1 MGKKRVNSD
10 TTSRR
15 SRVDPSTQQV
25 PPTISTSSNHHGRAN
40 GLFFA
45 IFASFSVV
53 TAAVSMLIYR
63 HTTHPAATPY
73 VYQRGLVKANV
84 DYQEILTEHSRVS
97 ENRTLRHFS
106 NPVLAYITPW
116 NSAGYD
122 LAKRFN
128 SKFTHL
134 SPVWYNLKSQGTK
147 FVLEGRH
154 DADRGWMSELRQKG
168 NAQILPRFVLEA
180 EPKELLRNKKQRDKA
195 IDLIIRE
202 CRDMDYDGVVLE
214 SWSRWYSVLH
224 DAAMRKMALQFIK
237 QLGDAL
243 HNVSSNRSGK
253 HLQLVYVVG
262 PPRSENLQSY
272 DFGPKDLQILSESA
286 DGFSLMTYDYSSPYS
301 PGPNAP
307 LKWVH
312 STLELLSAR
321 SKSLA
326 KKIFVGINFY
336 GYDYLMAEGGA
347 AQAITG
353 RDYLSLLDQ
362 YKPAIKW
369 QKNFAEHFFLYTDD
383 RHLQH
388 AVFYPTPMSI
398 SQRMEEARSWGAGI
412 SIWEIGQ
419 GLDCFFDLL

>member
-10 TTSRR
+10 PTRRR
-15 SRVDPSTQQV
+15 SRVDPSTERVQ
-25 PPTISTSSNHHGRAN
+25 PTISTSGNQRGRDN
-40 GLFFA
+40 SLFFA
-45 IFASFSVV
+45 IFTAFSVV
-53 TAAVSMLIYR
+53 TAAVSILIYR
-63 HTTHPAATPY
+63 HATHSTYTATPY
-73 VYQRGLVKANV
+73 VYRRGLVKANV
-84 DYQEILTEHSRVS
+84 DYQEILTEHSSVS
-97 ENRTLRHFS
+97 ENGTVRHFS

-134 SPVWYNLKSQGTK
+134 SPVWYNLKGQGIK
-147 FVLEGRH
+147 LVLEGRH

-180 EPKELLRNKKQRDKA
+180 EPKDLLRKKKQRDKA
-195 IDLIIRE
+195 IDLIITE

-214 SWSRWYSVLH
+214 SWSRWYGVLH

-253 HLQLVYVVG
+253 YLQLVYVIG
-262 PPRSENLQSY
+262 PPRSENPQPY
-272 DFGPKDLQILSESA
+272 DFGPVDLQILNESV

-312 STLELLSAR
+312 STLELLSAG

-326 KKIFVGINFY
+326 NKIFIGINFY
-336 GYDYLMAEGGA
+336 GYDYLMAEGLGEMA
-347 AQAITG
+347 MG
-353 RDYLSLLDQ
+353 CPPCVCPYGSHVRDKQWNSL
-362 YKPAIKW
+362 
-369 QKNFAEHFFLYTDD
+369 
-383 RHLQH
+383 
-388 AVFYPTPMSI
+388 
-398 SQRMEEARSWGAGI
+398 
-412 SIWEIGQ
+412 
-419 GLDCFFDLL
+419 